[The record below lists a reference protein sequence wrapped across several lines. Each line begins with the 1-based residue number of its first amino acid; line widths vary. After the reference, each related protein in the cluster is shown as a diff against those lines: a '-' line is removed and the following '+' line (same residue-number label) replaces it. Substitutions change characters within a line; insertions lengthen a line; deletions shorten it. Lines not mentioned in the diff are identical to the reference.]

1 MRLLFVSTAYPG
13 RLGALARGLATLE
26 GFECRF
32 LCRQAVADE
41 PTDGLELEPFH
52 DDVEPGPDSHSVTR
66 FFEGQVKT
74 ADAVC
79 EAMRDLDWQP
89 DVVIN
94 QSCDGSALLA
104 RHRFP
109 DCKIVTRF
117 GAFQRP
123 RMAELGFRSSGVPT
137 ELDLLEGTARNAIPL
152 IEMLHCDAAFVPS
165 MHLHG
170 LLPEEFSYKARV
182 LFEGCDTDLYKPV
195 NRSEA
200 PVFGEQIPDDVRLVS
215 FVSGR
220 LDPDH
225 GMPTFLNA
233 ARQIHKR
240 RPDVL
245 FAVCGREVRRRGQA
259 TLRQR
264 MAAAGMPMERF
275 MFSDL
280 RSRQDMAALYSR
292 SDVLLHLS
300 APGQTPERLIEALSC
315 GALVLGSDTP
325 PVREFIRHRQ
335 NGLLAGYFDP
345 SALADEAVRVLE
357 CPQEFET
364 MRQNARSCV
373 ERYLSIPVALKN
385 FRHLLDSLG
394 DRLPQRFTSDLV
406 SPEAG
411 EA

>member
-1 MRLLFVSTAYPG
+1 VRILFIATAYPG
-13 RLGALARGLATLE
+13 RLGALARGLAAHK

-32 LCRQAVADE
+32 LCRQAIPDE
-41 PTDGLELEPFH
+41 PADGLTLEPYH
-52 DDVEPGPDSHSVTR
+52 DDVEPGPDSHHVTR

-109 DCKIVTRF
+109 DCKLVTRF

-123 RMAELGFRSSGVPT
+123 RMAELGFRSSGVPS
-137 ELDLLEGTARNAIPL
+137 EVELLEGTARNAIPL
-152 IEMLHCDAAFVPS
+152 IELLHCDAAFVPS

-170 LLPEEFSYKARV
+170 LLPAEFSYKARV
-182 LFEGCDTDLYKPV
+182 LFEGCDTALYKPV
-195 NRSEA
+195 KRNGA
-200 PVFGEQIPDDVRLVS
+200 LVFGEHFPEDVPLVS
-215 FVSGR
+215 FVSAR
-220 LDPDH
+220 LDPGH

-240 RPDVL
+240 RPDAL
-245 FAVCGREVRRRGQA
+245 FAICGREVKHRGRP

-264 MAAAGMPMERF
+264 MTKAGMPMDRF
-275 MFSDL
+275 IFSDL

-292 SDVLLHLS
+292 SDVLVHLA

-345 SALADEAVRVLE
+345 SALADDAVRALE
-357 CPQEFET
+357 CPGEFAE

-373 ERYLSIPVALKN
+373 ERYLSVPAALKN
-385 FRHLLDSLG
+385 FRHLLDNLG
-394 DRLPQRFTSDLV
+394 GRLPQQFTSELV

-411 EA
+411 EN